1 VRQAFPYVRRFF
13 GEHEKTVA
21 PVRGWTVKPLD
32 NFIMREKRA
41 MRKTLL
47 TASLMLALCST
58 TFAGEMHTPP
68 LAPVTEPTI
77 TSAGEIGT
85 PGISDSLT
93 QIALELL
100 ASVLP

>member
-1 VRQAFPYVRRFF
+1 
-13 GEHEKTVA
+13 
-21 PVRGWTVKPLD
+21 
-32 NFIMREKRA
+32 

-47 TASLMLALCST
+47 TAVLILALCCT

-68 LAPVTEPTI
+68 IAPATQPTVTA
-77 TSAGEIGT
+77 AGEIGT

-93 QIALELL
+93 QIALKLL